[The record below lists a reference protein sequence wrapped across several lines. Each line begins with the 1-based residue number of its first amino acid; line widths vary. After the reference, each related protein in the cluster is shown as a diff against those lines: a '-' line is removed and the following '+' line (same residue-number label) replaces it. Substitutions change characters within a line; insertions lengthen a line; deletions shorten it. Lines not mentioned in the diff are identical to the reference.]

1 MLLKDSVIV
10 KVSLEIAIHIN
21 NFPILCVG
29 PKISRPKK
37 KKKKRVS
44 IVKNKCGT
52 EAYCI
57 TGLAAPA
64 R

>member
-21 NFPILCVG
+21 NFPILCAG

-37 KKKKRVS
+37 KKWVS

-64 R
+64 L

>member
-37 KKKKRVS
+37 KKKK
-44 IVKNKCGT
+44 KGF
-52 EAYCI
+52 YCKE
-57 TGLAAPA
+57 
-64 R
+64 